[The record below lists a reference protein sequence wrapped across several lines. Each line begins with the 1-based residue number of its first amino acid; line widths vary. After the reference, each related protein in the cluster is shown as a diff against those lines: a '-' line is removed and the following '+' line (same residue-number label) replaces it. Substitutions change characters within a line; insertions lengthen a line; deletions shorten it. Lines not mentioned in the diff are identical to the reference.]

1 VATPERP
8 LRRSTLQR
16 FQRYVAH
23 RLGLEGYLERPGD
36 GRVRPQIPARHLLW
50 GLLIGQV
57 LRVSS
62 HHAVEAL
69 IRSPARG
76 ALGLRGSF
84 GDDALAYF
92 SERLDPERTRMA
104 LAGALRR
111 AKRNKAFDGARW
123 IGLALD
129 GSGAG
134 HSVESHCALCHPV
147 RNAEC
152 QVIGHLHHGVVVCVV
167 ADGLTLPCDGEP
179 YPAGESEYGAGQRLL
194 ARVVAHLGP
203 RFADYVVV
211 DGGFATAPFL
221 HTAGDLGLWVVARL
235 KDNLPL
241 LAAAARARFEPQPAQ
256 QTIEQGGDRVEL
268 WDADDFDP
276 WETLR
281 WPTVRVLRY
290 RQHKPDGRVFEAYWL
305 TDVPVAQVGPRA
317 LYGIAKGRWAIENQ
331 GFNDAKNRYGLEH
344 IPHHHANS
352 VVIHWLVVLLALTL
366 ERLFRLRHLHRG
378 THRPHSAIE
387 LLWTFRLDLAT
398 PAVHDTS

>member
-1 VATPERP
+1 MT
-8 LRRSTLQR
+8 
-16 FQRYVAH
+16 H
-23 RLGLEGYLERPGD
+23 GLGLEGYLERPGD

-50 GLLIGQV
+50 ALVIGQV
-57 LRVSS
+57 LRAWS
-62 HHAVEAL
+62 HHAIEGL
-69 IRSPARG
+69 IRSPARA

-92 SERLDPERTRMA
+92 CERLDAERTRVA
-104 LAGALRR
+104 LAEALRR

-134 HSVESHCALCHPV
+134 HCVASRGALCHPV
-147 RNAEC
+147 RNAER
-152 QVIGHLHHGVVVCVV
+152 QVIGHLHHGVAACVV
-167 ADGLTLPCDGEP
+167 TPGLTLPCDGEP
-179 YPAGESEYGAGQRLL
+179 YPAGESEYRAGQRLL
-194 ARVVAHLGP
+194 ARVVTHLGP
-203 RFADYVVV
+203 RFADYGVV
-211 DGGFATAPFL
+211 DGEFATAPFL

-235 KDNLPL
+235 KDNLPV
-241 LAAAARARFEPQPAQ
+241 LAAAARAQFESQPAQ
-256 QTIEQGGDRVEL
+256 QTIVQGGDRVEL

-352 VVIHWLVVLLALTL
+352 VVVHWLLVLLALTL

-378 THRPHSAIE
+378 THRPRSAIE
-387 LLWTFRLDLAT
+387 LLGTFRLDLAT
-398 PAVHDTS
+398 PAVHDSS